1 MEISQITVH
10 RQCLLKTILKW
21 DNIFSHF
28 LQSLKRV
35 EWVDVIR
42 SFRES
47 KKQKDNFEYKHG
59 VCRWRG
65 GGVTWLQGTKKIG
78 LDILVSSSNNQA
90 TMIQVFSKL
99 KNFKE
104 TNAIR
109 YYFR

>member
-47 KKQKDNFEYKHG
+47 KKKIDNFEYKHG
-59 VCRWRG
+59 GSGDGWCVCKMASG
-65 GGVTWLQGTKKIG
+65 YGKDPFG
-78 LDILVSSSNNQA
+78 
-90 TMIQVFSKL
+90 
-99 KNFKE
+99 
-104 TNAIR
+104 
-109 YYFR
+109 YFRFVI